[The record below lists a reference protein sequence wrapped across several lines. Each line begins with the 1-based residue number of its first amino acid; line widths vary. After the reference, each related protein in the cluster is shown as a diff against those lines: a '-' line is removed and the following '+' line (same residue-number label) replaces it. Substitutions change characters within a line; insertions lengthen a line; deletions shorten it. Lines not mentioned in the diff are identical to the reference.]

1 MSVHAQTHVSPHRLP
16 GHLIR
21 VLRRHAE
28 ERPRQAA
35 CIHLHDGQADH
46 ASLTYAQLDRRA
58 RSIAARLQDMDCVG
72 QCVLLV
78 YPPGLDFTAALFGC
92 LYAGCVAVPTYPPHR
107 HRMLERFQAVA
118 ADAGARI
125 AMSNASGAAQF
136 QAMMEAENS
145 DQAATSSQLS
155 WLATDEIPDAL
166 AERWQEPAI
175 APDTLAM
182 LQYTSG
188 STSRPKG
195 VMVSHENLMANIRA
209 IHQAFGL
216 QNEDSSVFW
225 LPMYHDMGLVG
236 GVLAP
241 VFNGSTNVSIS

>member
-1 MSVHAQTHVSPHRLP
+1 MSVHTKIHTRPHQLP
-16 GHLIR
+16 GHLIGA
-21 VLRRHAE
+21 LRRHAD
-28 ERPRQAA
+28 ERPRQPA
-35 CIHLHDGQADH
+35 CVHLLNGQADH

-58 RSIAARLQDMDCVG
+58 RAIAACLQDIGFAG

-78 YPPGLDFTAALFGC
+78 YPPGLDFITAFFGC

-125 AMSNASGAAQF
+125 ALSNASGAAQF
-136 QAMMEAENS
+136 QAMMEVENS
-145 DQAATSSQLS
+145 GQAVPSSQLS

-166 AERWQEPAI
+166 AEGWEEPAI

-195 VMVSHENLMANIRA
+195 VMVSSREPHGQHPRHPSGFRHTERG
-209 IHQAFGL
+209 Q
-216 QNEDSSVFW
+216 QR
-225 LPMYHDMGLVG
+225 
-236 GVLAP
+236 VLAAHVP
-241 VFNGSTNVSIS
+241 